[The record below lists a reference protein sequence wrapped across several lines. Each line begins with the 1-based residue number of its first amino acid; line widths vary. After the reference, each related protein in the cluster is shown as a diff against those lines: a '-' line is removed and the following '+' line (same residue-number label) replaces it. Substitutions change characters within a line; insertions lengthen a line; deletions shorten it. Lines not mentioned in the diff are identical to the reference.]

1 MLRLLIL
8 FITLAAI
15 TVETDHAIA
24 DEAQTP
30 SLEFL
35 EYLGEWESSDG
46 QWQDPIE
53 FSTID
58 VTELQNAESK
68 LASEEQNNDK

>member
-1 MLRLLIL
+1 MLRLSIL
-8 FITLAAI
+8 FIMLGAT
-15 TVETDHAIA
+15 TVETEQAYA
-24 DEAQTP
+24 EETQTP
-30 SLEFL
+30 SLDFL

-58 VTELQNAESK
+58 ETELQKAESK
-68 LASEEQNNDK
+68 LASEEQSND